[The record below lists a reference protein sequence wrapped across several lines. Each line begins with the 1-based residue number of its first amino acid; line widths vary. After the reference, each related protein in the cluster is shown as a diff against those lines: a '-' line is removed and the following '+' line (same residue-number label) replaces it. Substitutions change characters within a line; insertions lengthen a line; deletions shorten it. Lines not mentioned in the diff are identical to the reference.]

1 MFNARPTWASG
12 RIYNS
17 DEGVLLESVGLR
29 RYIQSDMESKLP
41 QRVREQTRELEDAN
55 EAQRRI
61 ERMLAMERDAA
72 QRLQRIATELEN
84 AHGTE
89 ALYEQVLDTAMAILR
104 ADFSSIQIFHPERGT
119 SGELRLL
126 GHRGFNAEA
135 HERWEWVRPTTRT
148 TCGEALR
155 TGRRVAVPD
164 VRKCDFMSGSD
175 DLDGYLGAEIHSGQ
189 TTPLVSR
196 SGALMGMVS
205 TYWREPH
212 ELVAS
217 ELCALDVLA
226 RMAADL
232 IERSRAEEKLSE
244 SEQHLKNTER
254 LARVGHWRWDI
265 RANRI
270 SGSEEMFRIF
280 GKPQNYIP
288 SYEGFLQDLLSQDRE
303 RMERLIGD
311 SLARKIG
318 HSIEYQIAHPSGDLR
333 TISCIW
339 EVALDEEELPV
350 GVFGT
355 CQDVTDSRRA
365 QEKLFA
371 KQRLESLGALAG
383 GIAHDFNNLL
393 GGVLAHSE
401 LALAELANGW
411 KPEEELRRI
420 RDAAI
425 RGGEIVQQLMV
436 YAGEETEALKLV
448 DVSGIVKDML
458 ELLRLSVSKHV
469 RVETNL
475 CTQLRAVRASSS
487 QIRQV
492 VMNLF
497 CNASEAIGDR
507 DGVIRVTTGHVTIDP
522 DSSLATS
529 EHIAGGIYVQLEVSD
544 TGQGMTPEVQARI
557 FEPFFTTKATGS
569 HGLGLATVHEIA
581 ESLHGAIRLSSEP
594 GKGTTFRIMLPCGE
608 QMVEANL
615 RGIARAD
622 YETLVS
628 RGATI
633 LVVEDEDLLR
643 QGVSK
648 MLRREGLSVLE
659 ASDGSAALDVIRAR
673 KGDIDLLLL
682 DITLPGASS
691 RKVYEEARRLR
702 PDLPVIVTSAKSE
715 AVAAAFLATEI
726 DRFIRKPFSLGDLSD
741 MIQQILSSDFGA
753 SKNRATI

>member
-1 MFNARPTWASG
+1 
-12 RIYNS
+12 
-17 DEGVLLESVGLR
+17 
-29 RYIQSDMESKLP
+29 MESELP
-41 QRVREQTRELEDAN
+41 QRVREQTRELEAAK
-55 EAQRRI
+55 EAHRQS
-61 ERMLAMERDAA
+61 EQMLAMELDTA
-72 QRLQRIATELEN
+72 QRLQHVATELIN

-89 ALYEQVLDTAMAILR
+89 ALYEQILDAAMAILH
-104 ADFSSIQIFHPERGT
+104 ADFSSIQMFHPERGI

-126 GHRGFNAEA
+126 GHRGFSAEA
-135 HERWEWVRPTTRT
+135 AKRWEWVRPTTCT

-155 TGRRVAVPD
+155 TGRRVLVPD
-164 VRKCDFMSGSD
+164 VRNCDFMSGSD
-175 DLDGYLGAEIHSGQ
+175 DLDGYLGAEIRAGQ

-212 ELVAS
+212 DLAAS
-217 ELCALDVLA
+217 ELRTLDVLA

-232 IERSRAEEKLSE
+232 IERARSEEKLSE
-244 SEQHLKNTER
+244 SEQHLKNAER
-254 LARVGHWRWDI
+254 LARVGHWQWDI
-265 RANRI
+265 RANRV
-270 SGSEEMFRIF
+270 SGSEEVFRIF

-288 SYEGFLQDLLSQDRE
+288 SYEGFLQDLLPQDRE
-303 RMERLIGD
+303 RVERLMRY

-318 HSIEYQIAHPSGDLR
+318 HSIEYQIAHPTGDLR
-333 TISCIW
+333 TISCKW
-339 EVALDEEELPV
+339 EVSLDEEGLPV
-350 GVFGT
+350 RVFGT
-355 CQDVTDSRRA
+355 CQDITDSRRA
-365 QEKLFA
+365 QEESFA
-371 KQRLESLGALAG
+371 KPRLESLGILAG

-401 LALAELANGW
+401 LALAELADGS

-420 RDAAI
+420 REAAI

-436 YAGEETEALKLV
+436 YAGEETEALKFV

-458 ELLRLSVSKHV
+458 ELLKLSVSKNV

-475 CTQLRAVRASSS
+475 GDQLRAVRANPA

-497 CNASEAIGDR
+497 SNASEAIGDR
-507 DGVIRVTTGHVTIDP
+507 DGVIRVTTGQVTIDP

-529 EHIAGGIYVQLEVSD
+529 EPIAEGIYAQLEVSD
-544 TGQGMTPEVQARI
+544 TGRGMTPEVQAKI
-557 FEPFFTTKATGS
+557 FEPFFTTKGTGT

-581 ESLHGAIRLSSEP
+581 DRLHGIIRLSSAP
-594 GKGTTFRIMLPCGE
+594 GEGSTFQIMLPCGE
-608 QMVEANL
+608 QMLEATHS
-615 RGIARAD
+615 GIARAG
-622 YETLVS
+622 YETLAS

-648 MLRREGLSVLE
+648 MLRMDGLSVLE

-673 KGDIDLLLL
+673 NGDIDVLLL

-691 RKVYEEARRLR
+691 RKVYEEAKRLR

-715 AVAAAFLATEI
+715 GKAAAFLATEI
-726 DRFIRKPFSLGDLSD
+726 ERFIRKPFRLGDLSD
-741 MIQQILSSDFGA
+741 IIRQILSSDSGTQT
-753 SKNRATI
+753 N